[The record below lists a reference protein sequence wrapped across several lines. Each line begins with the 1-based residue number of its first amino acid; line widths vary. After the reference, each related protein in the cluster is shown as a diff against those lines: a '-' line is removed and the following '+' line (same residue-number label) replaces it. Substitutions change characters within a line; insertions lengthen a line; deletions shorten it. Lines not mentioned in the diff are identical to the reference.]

1 MVDLHL
7 LSAAPMTTN
16 NTREV
21 CSYGGHTQTKMAEPR
36 AREVERREGLTRPGH
51 RRRGSRHPHALLDAD
66 ETARASLPTDVPTK
80 HNVYTD
86 GLDAA
91 AIHAR
96 QENASLDCPGV
107 REAHLAAQADE
118 RRTGASHNGIHAGA
132 AYNDHGRGALDRQ
145 NAGRAWNACRGQNA
159 RDALQRDKRS
169 KSQPLVMVTMM
180 QPSLRMIGAGR
191 SGCTLAAMRT
201 R

>member
-1 MVDLHL
+1 L
-7 LSAAPMTTN
+7 
-16 NTREV
+16 
-21 CSYGGHTQTKMAEPR
+21 
-36 AREVERREGLTRPGH
+36 RPSHHG
-51 RRRGSRHPHALLDAD
+51 RGSRHPRALHETD
-66 ETARASLPTDVPTK
+66 ETARASPPHNVLEK
-80 HNVYTD
+80 HNIDSD

-132 AYNDHGRGALDRQ
+132 AYNDHGRGALDSQ